1 MRSFAVIGLSS
12 FGYHLCKNLSE
23 LGAPVMAIDIDAE
36 KIDDIKPFVQK
47 AVVADAKD
55 KDTLKSLGME
65 DIDVVVVT
73 VGEPI
78 EVSILITLYLR
89 EIGVKEI
96 IAKVITEDHAKILDK
111 LGVSSVVFPE
121 RDMAKRIA
129 YTLRRSIL
137 LDYVSL
143 GEGYSIVEMGAP
155 SDWLGKPLA
164 ALDVRRQYNIQII
177 VIKDVLS
184 DKVVIIPGGDYVLKD
199 SDILVMVGRDEDLER
214 VEKL

>member
-55 KDTLKSLGME
+55 KDALKSLGME

-111 LGVSSVVFPE
+111 LGASSVVFPE

>member
-12 FGYHLCKNLSE
+12 FGYHLCKHLTE
-23 LGAPVMAIDIDAE
+23 LGAPVLAIDVDEE
-36 KIDDIKPFVQK
+36 KIDDIRPFVQK

-55 KDTLKSLGME
+55 KDVLRSLGLE
-65 DIDVVVVT
+65 DFDVVVVT

-111 LGVSSVVFPE
+111 LGASSVVFPE

-143 GEGYSIVEMGAP
+143 GEGYGIVEMGAP
-155 SDWLGKPLA
+155 SEWLGKPLA
-164 ALDVRRQYNIQII
+164 ALDVRRQYNVQII

-184 DKVVIIPGGDYVLKD
+184 DSVVIIPSGDHVIKD
-199 SDILVMVGRDEDLER
+199 SDVLVMVGREEDLEK

>member
-1 MRSFAVIGLSS
+1 MALDLYLNFLKGLYMRSFAVIGLSS

-23 LGAPVMAIDIDAE
+23 LGAPVMAIDVDAE

-184 DKVVIIPGGDYVLKD
+184 DKVV
-199 SDILVMVGRDEDLER
+199 
-214 VEKL
+214 

>member
-12 FGYHLCKNLSE
+12 FGYHLCKHLTE
-23 LGAPVMAIDIDAE
+23 LGAPVLAIDIDE
-36 KIDDIKPFVQK
+36 GKIDDIRPFVQK

-55 KDTLKSLGME
+55 KDVLRSLGLE
-65 DIDVVVVT
+65 DFDVVVVT

-96 IAKVITEDHAKILDK
+96 IAKVITDDHAKILDK
-111 LGVSSVVFPE
+111 LGASSVVFPE

-143 GEGYSIVEMGAP
+143 GEGYGIVEMGAP
-155 SDWLGKPLA
+155 SEWLGKPLA
-164 ALDVRRQYNIQII
+164 ALDVRRQYNVQII

-184 DKVVIIPGGDYVLKD
+184 DSVVIIPSGDHVLKD
-199 SDILVMVGRDEDLER
+199 SDVLVMVGREEDLEK

>member
-23 LGAPVMAIDIDAE
+23 LGAPVMAIDVDAE

-199 SDILVMVGRDEDLER
+199 SDILVMVGRDEDLEQ

>member
-12 FGYHLCKNLSE
+12 FGYHLCKHLTE
-23 LGAPVMAIDIDAE
+23 LGAPVLAIDIDE
-36 KIDDIKPFVQK
+36 GKIDDIRPFVQK
-47 AVVADAKD
+47 AVVADAKN
-55 KDTLKSLGME
+55 KDVLRSLGLE
-65 DIDVVVVT
+65 DFNVMVVT
-73 VGEPI
+73 VSEPI

-96 IAKVITEDHAKILDK
+96 IAKVITDDHAKILDK
-111 LGVSSVVFPE
+111 LGASSVVFPE

-143 GEGYSIVEMGAP
+143 GEGYGIVEMGAP
-155 SDWLGKPLA
+155 SEWLGKPLA
-164 ALDVRRQYNIQII
+164 ALDVRRQYNVQII

-184 DKVVIIPGGDYVLKD
+184 DSVVIIPSGDHVLKD
-199 SDILVMVGRDEDLER
+199 SDVLVMVGREEDLEK

>member
-12 FGYHLCKNLSE
+12 FGYHLCKHLTE
-23 LGAPVMAIDIDAE
+23 LGAPVLAIDIDE
-36 KIDDIKPFVQK
+36 GKIDDIRPFVQK

-55 KDTLKSLGME
+55 KDVLRSLGLE
-65 DIDVVVVT
+65 DFDVVVVT

-96 IAKVITEDHAKILDK
+96 IAKVITDDHAKILDK
-111 LGVSSVVFPE
+111 LGASSVVFPE

-143 GEGYSIVEMGAP
+143 GEGYGIVEMGAP
-155 SDWLGKPLA
+155 SAWLGKPLA
-164 ALDVRRQYNIQII
+164 ALDVRRQYNVQII
-177 VIKDVLS
+177 IIKDVLS
-184 DKVVIIPGGDYVLKD
+184 DSVIIIPSGDHVLKD
-199 SDILVMVGRDEDLER
+199 SDVLVMVGREEDLEK

>member
-23 LGAPVMAIDIDAE
+23 LGAPVMAIDVDAE

-55 KDTLKSLGME
+55 KDTLKSLGLE
-65 DIDVVVVT
+65 DVDVVVVT

-89 EIGVKEI
+89 EMGVKEI

-111 LGVSSVVFPE
+111 LGASSVVFPE

-143 GEGYSIVEMGAP
+143 GEGYSIIEMGAP
-155 SDWLGKPLA
+155 TDWLGKPLA
-164 ALDVRRQYNIQII
+164 ALDVRRRYNIQII

-184 DKVVIIPGGDYVLKD
+184 ENVVIIPGGDYVVKD
-199 SDILVMVGRDEDLER
+199 SDVLVMVGRDEDLEQ
-214 VEKL
+214 VEKI

>member
-1 MRSFAVIGLSS
+1 MRSFAIIGLSS

-23 LGAPVMAIDIDAE
+23 LGAPVMAIDVDAE

>member
-23 LGAPVMAIDIDAE
+23 LGAPVMAIDIDAD

-55 KDTLKSLGME
+55 KDTLKGLGME
-65 DIDVVVVT
+65 DMDVVVVT

-111 LGVSSVVFPE
+111 LGASSVVFPE

-155 SDWLGKPLA
+155 TDWLGKPLA

-184 DKVVIIPGGDYVLKD
+184 DKVVIIPGGDHVLKD
-199 SDILVMVGRDEDLER
+199 SDVLVMVGRDEDLER

>member
-12 FGYHLCKNLSE
+12 FGYHLCKHLTE
-23 LGAPVMAIDIDAE
+23 LGAPVLAIDVDE
-36 KIDDIKPFVQK
+36 GKIDDIRPFVQK

-55 KDTLKSLGME
+55 KDVLRSLGLE
-65 DIDVVVVT
+65 DFDVVVVT

-96 IAKVITEDHAKILDK
+96 IAKVITDDHAKILDK
-111 LGVSSVVFPE
+111 LGASSVVFPE

-143 GEGYSIVEMGAP
+143 GEGYGIVEMGAP
-155 SDWLGKPLA
+155 SEWLGKPLA
-164 ALDVRRQYNIQII
+164 ALDVRRQYNVQII

-184 DKVVIIPGGDYVLKD
+184 DSVVIIPSGDHVLKD
-199 SDILVMVGRDEDLER
+199 SDVLVMVGREEDLEK

>member
-23 LGAPVMAIDIDAE
+23 LGAPVMAIDTDAD

-55 KDTLKSLGME
+55 KDTLKSLGLE

-111 LGVSSVVFPE
+111 LGASSVVFPE

-155 SDWLGKPLA
+155 TDWLGKPLA

-214 VEKL
+214 VEKI

>member
-23 LGAPVMAIDIDAE
+23 LGAPVMAIDTDAD

-55 KDTLKSLGME
+55 KDTLKSLGLE

-111 LGVSSVVFPE
+111 LGASSVVFPE

-155 SDWLGKPLA
+155 TDWLGKPLA

>member
-23 LGAPVMAIDIDAE
+23 LGAPVMAIDVDAE